1 MKQISS
7 AIATSNTPKPTNP
20 TSPTNSV
27 EVQKCLKN
35 IDAKIQQVLIKPQ
48 PNQLNFQLT

>member
-20 TSPTNSV
+20 TSRTNSV
-27 EVQKCLKN
+27 EVQKCLEN
-35 IDAKIQQVLIKPQ
+35 IDVKI
-48 PNQLNFQLT
+48 